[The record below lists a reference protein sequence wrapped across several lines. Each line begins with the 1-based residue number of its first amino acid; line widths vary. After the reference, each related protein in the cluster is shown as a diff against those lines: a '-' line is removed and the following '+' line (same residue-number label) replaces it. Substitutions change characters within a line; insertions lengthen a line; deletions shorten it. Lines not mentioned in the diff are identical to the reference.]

1 MTEVDKLYTVRCM
14 VRTLHNKRE
23 IQLQWHNYKCS
34 NKGNPDQSIT
44 KFESFR
50 QPMFLIAIQ

>member
-34 NKGNPDQSIT
+34 NKGQFAKICVTLINP
-44 KFESFR
+44 
-50 QPMFLIAIQ
+50 